1 MTKPNL
7 SFWQIWNLSFGF
19 LGIQFGWGLQMA
31 NMSAIYEF
39 LGAKP
44 NLIPLLWLAGPVT
57 GLIIQPIIGKWSD
70 KTWGPLGRRKP
81 FFLVGAI
88 LASLALVLMPNSTA
102 LWMAAGLL
110 WILDASVNVSMGP
123 FRAIVADKLNDKQM
137 TLGYSIQ
144 SVLIALGS
152 VVASA
157 LPFILTTFF
166 GFSLV
171 SKAGQ
176 IPLAVKLSFYIGAAV
191 FMFCILWTVF
201 TTKEYPPEVL
211 AASDDDRPCEKGFSG
226 SVAEF
231 FTDLFHMP
239 KTMRQLAAVQI
250 FAWMG
255 LFCMFIYFPVA
266 IAHHVFLG
274 KEGSIAYLNG
284 VEWAGVCFA
293 LYSGVC
299 FLVSMT
305 MPFLTKIFTRKFT
318 YSLCLLLG
326 GLGLISVL
334 FIHNKYLLI
343 LPMIGIG
350 VMYASLMIIPYS
362 ILADILPRPKCGFY
376 MGLFNLFIVIP
387 EILISLCFG
396 LIIFYFLNNS
406 RLLAVG
412 VGGGF
417 MIIASLLALR
427 INDVKHEN

>member
-1 MTKPNL
+1 MQKPNL

-19 LGIQFGWGLQMA
+19 FGIQFGWGLQMA

-44 NLIPLLWLAGPVT
+44 EVIPILWLAGPVT

-81 FFLVGAI
+81 FFLGGAI
-88 LASLALVLMPNSTA
+88 LASLALILMPNSTA

-123 FRAIVADKLNDKQM
+123 FRAIVADKLNDQQM

-152 VVASA
+152 VIASA

-166 GFSLV
+166 GFSLIAK
-171 SKAGQ
+171 SGH
-176 IPLAVKLSFYIGAAV
+176 IPLAVKLSFYVGAAV

-201 TTKEYPPEVL
+201 TTKEYPPEKVD
-211 AASDDDRPCEKGFSG
+211 AVNQPPAKGFIASIP
-226 SVAEF
+226 EF
-231 FTDLFHMP
+231 ITDLFHMP
-239 KTMRQLAAVQI
+239 KTMWQLALVQI

-266 IAHHVFLG
+266 IAHHVFAG
-274 KEGSIAYLNG
+274 TEGTLAYLHG
-284 VEWAGVCFA
+284 IEWAGICFA
-293 LYSGVC
+293 LYSVVC
-299 FLVSMT
+299 FLVSMA
-305 MPFLTKIFTRKFT
+305 MPFLTTIFPRKFT

-334 FIHNKYLLI
+334 FIHNKYMLI
-343 LPMIGIG
+343 IPMIGIG
-350 VMYASLMIIPYS
+350 VMYASLMIIPYA
-362 ILADILPRPKCGFY
+362 ILADVLPSLKRGFY

-387 EILISLCFG
+387 EILIALCFG
-396 LIIFYFLNNS
+396 LIVFYFLGNS
-406 RLLAVG
+406 RLLALAAGG
-412 VGGGF
+412 VF
-417 MIIASLLALR
+417 MIIAALLALR